1 MQVNSENLLEMT
13 SIMPVVEIADVDCAV
28 PLAEALKQGGIAIL
42 EVVLRTPASLEAI
55 LRIRQEVTG
64 VIVGAGT
71 VTSLDKFQAAV
82 DAGSEFI
89 VTPGLTPAI
98 AQAGADSPLPVLPGI
113 SRASDIMLGQEY
125 GYRAFKFFPAEASG
139 GIPALKA
146 LAGPFGDVVFCPT
159 GGIGLHNL
167 ADYLRLPSVACVGGS
182 WLTPLDLQ
190 GQGDWQAITQ
200 RTEEAVAAARGATQ
214 EEGTGAI

>member
-1 MQVNSENLLEMT
+1 MQINSQNLLEMT
-13 SIMPVVEIADVDCAV
+13 SIMPVVEIADADCAV

-42 EVVLRTPASLEAI
+42 EVVLRTPDSLAAI
-55 LRIRQEVTG
+55 SRIRKEVPG

-71 VTSLDKFQAAV
+71 VTSLDKFHAAV

-89 VTPGLTPAI
+89 VTPGLTPTL
-98 AQAGADSPLPVLPGI
+98 AQAGADSSLPVLPGI

-146 LAGPFGDVVFCPT
+146 LAGPFGDVAFCPT
-159 GGIGLHNL
+159 GGIGLHNI
-167 ADYLRLPSVACVGGS
+167 ADYLSLPSVACIGGS

-190 GQGDWQAITQ
+190 DQGDWQSITQ
-200 RTEEAVAAARGATQ
+200 RTEEAVTAARWATQ
-214 EEGTGAI
+214 EEGIGAI

>member
-13 SIMPVVEIADVDCAV
+13 SIMPVVEIADADCAV

-42 EVVLRTPASLEAI
+42 EVVLRTPDSLAAI
-55 LRIRQEVTG
+55 SRIRKEVPG

-71 VTSLDKFQAAV
+71 VTSLDKFHAAV

-98 AQAGADSPLPVLPGI
+98 AQAGADSTLPVLPGI

-146 LAGPFGDVVFCPT
+146 LAGPFGDVAFCPT
-159 GGIGLHNL
+159 GGIGLHNI
-167 ADYLRLPSVACVGGS
+167 ADYLSLPSVACVGGS
-182 WLTPLDLQ
+182 WLTPPDLQ
-190 GQGDWQAITQ
+190 KRGDWQAITQ
-200 RTEEAVAAARGATQ
+200 RTEEAVTAARGATQ
-214 EEGTGAI
+214 EEGIGAI

>member
-1 MQVNSENLLEMT
+1 MQVNSQNLLEMT
-13 SIMPVVEIADVDCAV
+13 SIMPVVEIADVNCAV

-55 LRIRQEVTG
+55 SLIRQEVTG

-89 VTPGLTPAI
+89 VTPGLTAAI
-98 AQAGADSPLPVLPGI
+98 ARAGADSPLPVLPGI

-125 GYRAFKFFPAEASG
+125 GYSAFKFFPAEASG
-139 GIPALKA
+139 GITALKA
-146 LAGPFGDVVFCPT
+146 LAGPFVDAVFCPT
-159 GGIGLHNL
+159 GRH
-167 ADYLRLPSVACVGGS
+167 
-182 WLTPLDLQ
+182 WTP
-190 GQGDWQAITQ
+190 
-200 RTEEAVAAARGATQ
+200 
-214 EEGTGAI
+214 